1 MTVKSSKLQK
11 ALSAKGFQKSTSK
24 HHHKFYIFYCDGKK
38 TDIYTFISHGA
49 NHDISPAILSK
60 IKKQLLLDSM
70 GQLMD
75 LIECPLTKDDLERIY
90 EDKGKIQKARLG

>member
-1 MTVKSSKLQK
+1 MVIKSNKLQK
-11 ALSAKGFQKSTSK
+11 ALSAKGFQRSN
-24 HHHKFYIFYCDGKK
+24 HHHKLYIFYCDGKR
-38 TDIYTFISHGA
+38 TDIKTMVSHGA
-49 NHDISPAILSK
+49 NHDIGPPLLSK

-70 GQLMD
+70 EQLID